1 MKTMTHIKGVIFDL
15 DGTLVESELDFGKIK
30 QQLNCPFDTDVLDF
44 IEDMPSIDAQQQ
56 AHQIIIE
63 HEALDAMN
71 AKALPHMHAL
81 LASLQQLSLPT
92 AIVTRNSKTATA
104 TKLSQNN
111 IAMELVLTRECYPA
125 KPAPDALLA
134 IAKQWDIPVSQLIY
148 VGDYL
153 YDIQAAKNAG
163 MQSVFI
169 NHNQHAEYQDQA
181 DFIVSDLK
189 ELQTALEAN
198 NQR

>member
-1 MKTMTHIKGVIFDL
+1 MNKLSNIKGVIFDL
-15 DGTLVESELDFGKIK
+15 DGTLVESQLNFGEIK
-30 QQLNCPFDTDVLDF
+30 QQLNCPFETDVLDF
-44 IEDMPSIDAQQQ
+44 IEDMASKEQQDR

-63 HEALDAMN
+63 HETSDAMN

-81 LASLQQLSLPT
+81 LASLQQFSLPT
-92 AIVTRNSKTATA
+92 AIVTRNSKAATA

-134 IAKQWDIPVSQLIY
+134 IANKWNIPAAELIY

-163 MQSVFI
+163 MMSVFI
-169 NHNQHAEYQDQA
+169 NHHQHTEYQDQA

-189 ELQTALEAN
+189 ELQIALAT
-198 NQR
+198 QQQT

>member
-56 AHQIIIE
+56 AHHIIIE

-111 IAMELVLTRECYPA
+111 ITMELVLTRECYPA

>member
-44 IEDMPSIDAQQQ
+44 IEDMPSLDAQQQ

-134 IAKQWDIPVSQLIY
+134 IAKMWDIEPASLIY

-163 MQSVFI
+163 MVSVFI
-169 NHNQHAEYQDQA
+169 NHNKQPDYQSQA
-181 DFIVSDLK
+181 DFIVNDL
-189 ELQTALEAN
+189 LQLQHAILASN
-198 NQR
+198 R